1 MPIRIPVRTTI
12 AIPFHVHRSTV
23 GSCTIG
29 ALIFL
34 EDTRCHIVWK
44 YVVDMIKDGM
54 SIRAP
59 VAK

>member
-1 MPIRIPVRTTI
+1 MPVRMPVRMAI
-12 AIPFHVHRSTV
+12 AIPFHVYRFTV
-23 GSCTIG
+23 GRCTIG
-29 ALIFL
+29 ALILL

-54 SIRAP
+54 SVRAP